1 MLIWIMKSKGFYNL
15 EQEKSLL
22 VLRSAEHFHVCGCV
36 CVCVRVCLCR
46 YVCMFQTIFFWGGSI
61 ILRG

>member
-22 VLRSAEHFHVCGCV
+22 VLRSAEHFHVCV
-36 CVCVRVCLCR
+36 CVCACVFMQ
-46 YVCMFQTIFFWGGSI
+46 VCMYVSDHFFWGGVYCP
-61 ILRG
+61 